1 MTDKEKMQTYLRGW
15 AVAGE
20 EIDRLKCE
28 ELRNLT
34 ADQSAKRINDV
45 MLMADRWLELTENRD
60 RDSGLVEQQMYFK
73 KWRTDVV
80 KLSAILP

>member
-1 MTDKEKMQTYLRGW
+1 MTEKEKMQAYVRGW

-45 MLMADRWLELTENRD
+45 MLMADRWLELTGNRD
-60 RDSGLVEQQMYFK
+60 RDSGLVEQQMYF
-73 KWRTDVV
+73 
-80 KLSAILP
+80 

>member
-60 RDSGLVEQQMYFK
+60 RDSGLVEQLRIFMKGYAK
-73 KWRTDVV
+73 AR
-80 KLSAILP
+80 SA

>member
-1 MTDKEKMQTYLRGW
+1 MQTYLRRW
-15 AVAGE
+15 AVAEE

-34 ADQSAKRINDV
+34 PEQSAKRINDL
-45 MLMADRWLELTENRD
+45 MLMADHWLELTENRD
-60 RDSGLVEQQMYFK
+60 RVSGLVEQQMYFK

-80 KLSAILP
+80 KLSGKLP